1 MCCTGRRLLFLLL
14 LSGEATAAEA
24 QEPALQ
30 AKVLFAQDFTAAPLG
45 PPPWPIMDNS
55 GWAGSTVPTAVVD
68 SGDPRYGRLLECR
81 VAGYCQIVL
90 GRIAMRQG
98 RLYRVALDIA
108 SRGAQNVTVIPRHDT
123 SPWTVYVSSLEKASG
138 EMHAI
143 AFLGRGVRD
152 ADSVLLML
160 LMNGYTTRHGLIAH
174 HGASTGRTEGGSE
187 GLSPPGGRWGPPLIP
202 LVGRQLPAWSAPAV
216 VPRGGMDRGRGVG
229 FPSQHSE

>member
-68 SGDPRYGRLLECR
+68 SGDPRYGRLLECH

-108 SRGAQNVTVIPRHDT
+108 SRGAQNVTVILRHDT
-123 SPWTVYVSSLEKASG
+123 SP
-138 EMHAI
+138 
-143 AFLGRGVRD
+143 
-152 ADSVLLML
+152 
-160 LMNGYTTRHGLIAH
+160 
-174 HGASTGRTEGGSE
+174 
-187 GLSPPGGRWGPPLIP
+187 
-202 LVGRQLPAWSAPAV
+202 
-216 VPRGGMDRGRGVG
+216 
-229 FPSQHSE
+229 